1 MNELIEKGIGLF
13 PQYFRDLIAL
23 LTGPK
28 RFVAGRLHEEGLFER
43 SLLFLAFS
51 YASGCILKAP
61 TYTGNL
67 LVELGA
73 GAAFTLAQ
81 AAGFGIAIWFAW
93 RAVGGRGTLVESL
106 VISFYYAGVIELLA
120 TFMYVSFMGTL
131 RAGDVSLYTRLLE
144 AARNGAMVQL
154 VLDADR
160 DRVLDS
166 RPFQLALLIALPFMA
181 AFAAWVIAGWGAYRA
196 QHGVGRLRS
205 VLAFFLFVVFSLPVA
220 ALTFVIANG
229 LVTNGSQERNTL
241 HP

>member
-28 RFVAGRLHEEGLFER
+28 QFAARRLREERLFER

-51 YASGCILKAP
+51 YASGFILKAP
-61 TYTGNL
+61 TYAGDL
-67 LVELGA
+67 LVEFGA

-81 AAGFGIAIWFAW
+81 AVGFGIAIWLAW

-120 TFMYVSFMGTL
+120 TFMYGSFIGTL
-131 RAGDVSLYTRLLE
+131 RAGDASLYARLLE
-144 AARNGAMVQL
+144 AARNGTMVQL
-154 VLDADR
+154 LLDSDR
-160 DRVLDS
+160 LVNS
-166 RPFQLALLIALPFMA
+166 RPFQLALVVALPFMA
-181 AFAAWVIAGWGAYRA
+181 AFAAWVIAGWGAYRV

-205 VLAFFLFVVFSLPVA
+205 AIAFLLFVVFSLPVA
-220 ALTFVIANG
+220 ALTFVVANG
-229 LVTNGSQERNTL
+229 LVTDAS
-241 HP
+241 PK